1 MAPDHPLLY
10 FCSLFF
16 ADSLGV
22 DPLFFILRLPYIVK
36 ILAILKF
43 ISSNISMCLYLLYV
57 DIDGDQRGFAL
68 VQSANKAKICN
79 KAKYK

>member
-10 FCSLFF
+10 LCSLFF

-36 ILAILKF
+36 ILAIIKF
-43 ISSNISMCLYLLYV
+43 ISFDVSVCLHLLNV
-57 DIDGDQRGFAL
+57 DIDGDQKGFAI
-68 VQSANKAKICN
+68 V
-79 KAKYK
+79 